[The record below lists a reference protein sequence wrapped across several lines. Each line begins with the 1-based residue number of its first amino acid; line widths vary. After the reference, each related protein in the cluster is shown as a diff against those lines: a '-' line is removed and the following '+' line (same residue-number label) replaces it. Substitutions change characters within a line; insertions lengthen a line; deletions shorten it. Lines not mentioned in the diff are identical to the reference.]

1 MDYLTETMFLSVYRT
16 QFRNNFMKNIIKKS
30 TFVSLAISLVLT
42 GGNALAKVSDEE
54 AQKLGKELTPMGAK
68 QAANDDGSIPEWTGG
83 ITSVPAGYKKGDHHQ
98 DPFSSDKALF
108 TISASNLSEYKNNL
122 SPGQIKLFETY
133 PDTYKMNVYQT
144 RRSASF
150 PTHVYDA
157 IKANS
162 TRAELVEEGNGISQA
177 SVGIPFPMPK
187 DGLEAIWNHILR
199 YRGEKLERE
208 GGQASPT
215 ASGDY
220 TYLGFAEGLI
230 LPYNVEGAKPEDL
243 QETNIL
249 FKFKQKV
256 TEPARLAGTALLV
269 HETMDQIKT
278 PRQAWTYNTGQRRV
292 RRAPNVAYDT
302 PGTASDGLRT
312 TDDFDMYNGAPNRYS
327 WELKGKQELYIPYND
342 YRLHS
347 DKLTYDDILQ
357 PGHINPQYVRYEKHR
372 VWVVEAKVK
381 SDTRHTYKKRVF
393 FIDEDSWQVAVTD
406 IYDNRDELYRVGVAH
421 GLNYYE
427 VPTQWSTLEVFHDL
441 QSRRY
446 IAMGLDN
453 EARMYDFSP
462 ELKASSFTPSA
473 LRREGR
479 R

>member
-1 MDYLTETMFLSVYRT
+1 M
-16 QFRNNFMKNIIKKS
+16 RNIFKNTFKKA
-30 TFVSLAISLVLT
+30 TLVSMAVT
-42 GGNALAKVSDEE
+42 VALASTSATAKISEQD
-54 AQKLGKELTPMGAK
+54 AAKLEKELTPFGAMR
-68 QAANDDGSIPEWTGG
+68 AANADGSIPAWTGG
-83 ITSVPAGYKKGDHHQ
+83 ITTAPAGYKVGDHHV
-98 DPFSSDKALF
+98 DPFAEDKVLY
-108 TISASNLSEYKNNL
+108 TITQKNLAEYKDL
-122 SPGQIKLFETY
+122 LTPGQVKLFETY
-133 PDTYKMNVYQT
+133 PETYKMSVYKS
-144 RRSASF
+144 RRSASY
-150 PTHVYDA
+150 PEHVYQATLDNA
-157 IKANS
+157 
-162 TRAELVEEGNGISQA
+162 TRAELVQEGNGIIQA
-177 SVGIPFPMPK
+177 AIGIPFPMPK

-199 YRGEKLERE
+199 YRGEKIVRE
-208 GGQASPT
+208 GGQAAPT

-220 TYLGFAEGLI
+220 TYMGFDDQLLIPYGVKGVKAE
-230 LPYNVEGAKPEDL
+230 EL
-243 QETNIL
+243 QKTNIL

-292 RRAPNVAYDT
+292 RRAPNVAYDA

-312 TDDFDMYNGAPNRYS
+312 TDDFDMFNGAPNRYN
-327 WELKGKQELYIPYND
+327 WTLKGKQELLIPYND

-347 DKLTYDDILQ
+347 DDLKYDQILQ
-357 PGHINPQYVRYEKHR
+357 PGHINPELVRYEKHR
-372 VWVVEAKVK
+372 VWVVEANLK

-393 FIDEDSWQVAVTD
+393 YIDEDSWQVAVTD

-421 GLNYYE
+421 GINYYE

-453 EARMYDFSP
+453 EANMYDFSA
-462 ELKASSFTPSA
+462 ELKDVDFTSSA

>member
-1 MDYLTETMFLSVYRT
+1 MRKFTKTTMISFAV
-16 QFRNNFMKNIIKKS
+16 
-30 TFVSLAISLVLT
+30 SLVLAS
-42 GGNALAKVSDEE
+42 GSVLAKISAEE
-54 AQKLGKELTPMGAK
+54 AEKLGNELTPMGAESK
-68 QAANDDGSIPEWTGG
+68 ANADGSIPKWTGG
-83 ITSVPAGYKKGDHHQ
+83 ITKAPEGYKVGDHHI
-98 DPFSSDKALF
+98 DPFAEDKSLY
-108 TISASNLSEYKNNL
+108 TITSKNINEYKDNL
-122 SPGQIKLFETY
+122 SPGQVKLFQTY
-133 PDTYKMNVYQT
+133 PDTYTMNVYQT

-150 PTHVYDA
+150 PAHVYDA
-157 IKANS
+157 VKSNS
-162 TRAELVEEGNGISQA
+162 TRAELVEEGNGIIEA
-177 SVGIPFPMPK
+177 SVGIPFPIPK
-187 DGLEAIWNHILR
+187 TGLEAIWNHILR
-199 YRGEKLERE
+199 YRGEHVIRE
-208 GGQASPT
+208 GGQVSPT
-215 ASGDY
+215 AGGDY
-220 TYLGFAEGLI
+220 TYLGFEESLI
-230 LPYNVEGAKPEDL
+230 LPYNVQGAKPADL

-312 TDDFDMYNGAPNRYS
+312 TDDFDMYNGAPDRYT

-347 DKLTYDDILQ
+347 NELKYEQILQ

-372 VWVVEAKVK
+372 VWVVEAKLK
-381 SDTRHTYKKRVF
+381 STTRHTYKKRVF
-393 FIDEDSWQVAVTD
+393 YIDEDSWQVAVTD

-427 VPTQWSTLEVFHDL
+427 VPTQWSTLEVYHDL

-453 EARMYDFSP
+453 EANMYDFMTKMSDS
-462 ELKASSFTPSA
+462 KFTPSA

>member
-1 MDYLTETMFLSVYRT
+1 
-16 QFRNNFMKNIIKKS
+16 MKNILKNSFNKA
-30 TFVSLAISLVLT
+30 TMVSLAVTI
-42 GGNALAKVSDEE
+42 ALASTTANAKITEQE
-54 AQKLGKELTPMGAK
+54 AAKLQKELTPFGAVR
-68 QAANDDGSIPEWTGG
+68 AASADGSIPAWTGG
-83 ITSVPAGYKKGDHHQ
+83 ITEAPAGYKVGDHHI
-98 DPFSSDKALF
+98 DPFADDKVLY
-108 TISASNLSEYKNNL
+108 TITSSNLAQYKSL
-122 SPGQIKLFETY
+122 LTPGQIKLFETY
-133 PDTYKMNVYQT
+133 PDSYKMNVYQT
-144 RRSASF
+144 RRSASY
-150 PTHVYDA
+150 PAHVYQATLDNA
-157 IKANS
+157 V
-162 TRAELVEEGNGISQA
+162 RAELVQNGNGIVQA
-177 SVGIPFPMPK
+177 AVGVPFPIPK

-199 YRGEKLERE
+199 YRGEKITRQ
-208 GGQASPT
+208 GGQAAPT

-220 TYLGFAEGLI
+220 TYMGFDDQLLIPYGVKGVKAE
-230 LPYNVEGAKPEDL
+230 EL
-243 QETNIL
+243 QATNIL

-292 RRAPNVAYDT
+292 RRAPNVAYDA

-312 TDDFDMYNGAPNRYS
+312 TDDFDMFNGAPNRYN
-327 WELKGKQELYIPYND
+327 WTLKGKQELLIPYND

-347 DKLTYDDILQ
+347 DDLKYDQILQ
-357 PGHINPQYVRYEKHR
+357 AGHINPELVRYEKHR
-372 VWVVEAKVK
+372 VWVVEANLK

-393 FIDEDSWQVAVTD
+393 YIDEDSWQIAVTD

-421 GLNYYE
+421 GINYYE

-453 EARMYDFSP
+453 EAEMYNFSA
-462 ELKASSFTPSA
+462 ELKDVDFTSSA

>member
-1 MDYLTETMFLSVYRT
+1 MRKLL
-16 QFRNNFMKNIIKKS
+16 KNSLKKA
-30 TFVSLAISLVLT
+30 TLVSIAVT
-42 GGNALAKVSDEE
+42 VALASTTASAKISSQE
-54 AQKLGKELTPMGAK
+54 AGKLAKELTPFGAVR
-68 QAANDDGSIPEWTGG
+68 AANADGSIPAWTGG
-83 ITSVPAGYKKGDHHQ
+83 ITSAPAGYTVGDHHI
-98 DPFSSDKALF
+98 DPFTGDKVLY
-108 TISASNLSEYKNNL
+108 TITAKNVAEYKDVL
-122 SPGQIKLFETY
+122 TPGQVKLFETY
-133 PDTYKMNVYQT
+133 PDTYKMDVYQS
-144 RRSASF
+144 RRSASY
-150 PTHVYDA
+150 PEHVYQATLDNA
-157 IKANS
+157 
-162 TRAELVEEGNGISQA
+162 TRAELVEGGNGIVQA
-177 SVGIPFPMPK
+177 AIGVPFPVPK

-199 YRGEKLERE
+199 YRGEKIVRE
-208 GGQASPT
+208 GGQAAPT

-220 TYLGFAEGLI
+220 TYMGFDDQLLI
-230 LPYNVEGAKPEDL
+230 PYGVKGVKAEDL
-243 QETNIL
+243 QKTNIL

-292 RRAPNVAYDT
+292 RRAPNVAYDA

-312 TDDFDMYNGAPNRYS
+312 TDDFDMFNGAPNRYT
-327 WELKGKQELYIPYND
+327 WTLKGKQELLIPYND

-347 DKLTYDDILQ
+347 NDLKYDQILQ
-357 PGHINPQYVRYEKHR
+357 PGHINPNLVRYEKHR
-372 VWVVEAKVK
+372 VWVVEANLK

-393 FIDEDSWQVAVTD
+393 YIDEDSWQVAVTD

-421 GLNYYE
+421 GINYYE

-453 EARMYDFSP
+453 EAKMYDFSA
-462 ELKASSFTPSA
+462 ELKDVNFTSSA